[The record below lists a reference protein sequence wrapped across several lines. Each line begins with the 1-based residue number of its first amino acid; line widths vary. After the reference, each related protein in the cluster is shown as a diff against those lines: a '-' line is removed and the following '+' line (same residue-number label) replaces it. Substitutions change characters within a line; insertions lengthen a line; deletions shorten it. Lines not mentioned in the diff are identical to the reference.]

1 MREIKFRAWFPEDH
15 WYISEYGD
23 DQMVPDYESDRQAFE
38 SFGFCAEEIA
48 YMQYTGLKDKNG
60 VEIYEGDLLSFR
72 IAQFSGI
79 AEVEWFDDGWCL
91 NLNDLVVA
99 SAWIPYLGE
108 LNYMEVVGNIH
119 ENPELLEKS
128 K

>member
-1 MREIKFRAWFPEDH
+1 MRDIKFRAWDSEEKTLVWPEFTSAGG
-15 WYISEYGD
+15 YVII
-23 DQMVPDYESDRQAFE
+23 ESSNCD
-38 SFGFCAEEIA
+38 STL
-48 YMQYTGLKDKNG
+48 MQYTGLNDENG

-72 IAQFSGI
+72 IVQSSGI

-128 K
+128 E